1 MEAGFPVTAPA
12 LTVAVSTLA
21 PSCTVQLPT
30 LATPFTPVVAFAPVT
45 APPPLATVNVT
56 ATLGTG
62 KFAPSRTT
70 TAGAMLR
77 ANPAS
82 PVWPSPA
89 LTNTLAGAPG
99 CTAVAVKVTGLPVIP
114 DPATVPVSV
123 FSPAPGPSVQ
133 LPTVATPFASL
144 CDTPPDT
151 LPPPPVTANV
161 TVTAGTTA
169 PSRSRTW
176 TAGGTATGLFVAA
189 LCPSPDSLTTD
200 AGGPAIAVAV
210 NVTGA
215 TLAPTIE
222 AWTCC
227 GAPAV
232 GPRVHSI
239 VVTPAA
245 SVVPLGLDR
254 LPPPKRHEERDGQTC
269 HGTVARIHDL
279 ERERR
284 WQSRSNHRGLCIATT
299 LDELRGRLRD
309 GNTDVRARLI
319 GGRDDMRSA
328 VGDRGHQPGRR
339 DAADPPVVGGPPE

>member
-1 MEAGFPVTAPA
+1 M
-12 LTVAVSTLA
+12 
-21 PSCTVQLPT
+21 
-30 LATPFTPVVAFAPVT
+30 
-45 APPPLATVNVT
+45 
-56 ATLGTG
+56 
-62 KFAPSRTT
+62 
-70 TAGAMLR
+70 
-77 ANPAS
+77 
-82 PVWPSPA
+82 
-89 LTNTLAGAPG
+89 
-99 CTAVAVKVTGLPVIP
+99 
-114 DPATVPVSV
+114 
-123 FSPAPGPSVQ
+123 
-133 LPTVATPFASL
+133 
-144 CDTPPDT
+144 
-151 LPPPPVTANV
+151 TANV

-254 LPPPKRHEERDGQTC
+254 LPPPSVTTNV
-269 HGTVARIHDL
+269 TVKPAM
-279 ERERR
+279 
-284 WQSRSNHRGLCIATT
+284 GL
-299 LDELRGRLRD
+299 
-309 GNTDVRARLI
+309 
-319 GGRDDMRSA
+319 
-328 VGDRGHQPGRR
+328 
-339 DAADPPVVGGPPE
+339 